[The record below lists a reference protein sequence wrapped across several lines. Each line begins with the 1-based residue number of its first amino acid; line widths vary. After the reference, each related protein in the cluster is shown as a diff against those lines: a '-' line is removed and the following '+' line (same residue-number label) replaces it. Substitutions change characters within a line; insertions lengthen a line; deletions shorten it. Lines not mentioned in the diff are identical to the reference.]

1 MFCYENQ
8 YSANLRSTTR
18 STSTD
23 SRTRVQRH
31 IRLHMQGFGRPTK
44 CSCGLWKSQSNRQQ
58 RIAESEETLALA
70 KHRDVVA
77 HGIVCS
83 RPNKAIT
90 QCDISPSGQFHHKN
104 ARVLGSGKRCVESR
118 SQPKSQELEK
128 VVQDVIRV
136 IQAPCLRLQCIS
148 RLA

>member
-58 RIAESEETLALA
+58 RIAESEETLV

>member
-31 IRLHMQGFGRPTK
+31 IRLHMHGFGRPTK
-44 CSCGLWKSQSNRQQ
+44 CSCGLWKSQSIRQQ
-58 RIAESEETLALA
+58 RIAESEETLA

-104 ARVLGSGKRCVESR
+104 ARVHVLGSGKRCIESR
-118 SQPKSQELEK
+118 SEVPRVGEGGPGRNTSYSGSVSQT
-128 VVQDVIRV
+128 
-136 IQAPCLRLQCIS
+136 PMH
-148 RLA
+148 